1 MNALYW
7 LIAILLFSLLIFIH
21 ELGHYLTARLFHV
34 KIHEFAIGM
43 GPKMLTYTSK
53 KTGIKYS
60 LGIFLFGGY
69 VSMAGE
75 DEESDEPDALNKKPA
90 WQRFIITAAG
100 AVMNLLLGFVLILAI
115 VLAATTL
122 PSNTIARY
130 PADAWFEQNKLVSS
144 AEYGLAPGD
153 TILAINGTRVHT
165 YYDMNY
171 EITHDGAEEC
181 AVTILRDGKEMTLT
195 VKFPSTSTDGVTY
208 GITDFYTDQ
217 DAKTVGNVLRHT
229 FYRSTTTVKMIW
241 ESVIDL
247 FSGRYGMEAVSGP
260 VGVAG
265 AISEAA
271 AKDFWQTVMLMAV
284 ISINLGL
291 FNLFP
296 IPALDGGRLVFIL
309 FEMIFRRP
317 VPAKYEGLVH
327 FIGFVLLMGLMV
339 LVLFKDIFSLIF

>member
-1 MNALYW
+1 MQVLYW
-7 LIAILLFSLLIFIH
+7 LVAILVFSLLIFIH
-21 ELGHYLTARLFHV
+21 ELGHYIAARLFHV
-34 KIHEFAIGM
+34 KIHEFSIGM

-60 LGIFLFGGY
+60 IGIFLLGGY

-75 DEESDEPDALNKKPA
+75 DEESEDPNALSRKPA
-90 WQRFIITAAG
+90 WQRFVIVAAG
-100 AVMNLLLGFVLILAI
+100 ATMNLLLGFVLMFTV
-115 VLAATTL
+115 VLGSETL
-122 PSNTIARY
+122 PSNTIAQY
-130 PADAWFEQNKLVSS
+130 PDAAWFEKYELTSS
-144 AEYGLAPGD
+144 ATYGLQAGD
-153 TILAINGTRVHT
+153 TIVAVNGARVHIG
-165 YYDMNY
+165 YDMIY
-171 EITHDGAEEC
+171 EIMHDGAEEC
-181 AVTILRDGKEMTLT
+181 AVTVLRDGRELTLT
-195 VKFPSTSTDGVTY
+195 VRFPSATEEGVAY
-208 GITDFYTDQ
+208 GMTDFYTGVDE
-217 DAKTVGNVLRHT
+217 KNVCNVLRHT
-229 FYRSTTTVKMIW
+229 SYRSTTTVKMIW

-247 FSGRYGMEAVSGP
+247 FRGRYGMEAVSGP

-271 AKDFWQTVMLMAV
+271 ATDWWQMILLSAV

-339 LVLFKDIFSLIF
+339 LVLFKDIVSLFS

>member
-1 MNALYW
+1 MNILYW
-7 LIAILLFSLLIFIH
+7 LVAILLFCVLILIH
-21 ELGHYLTARLFHV
+21 ELGHYIAARIFHV
-34 KIHEFAIGM
+34 KIYEFSIGM

-60 LGIFLFGGY
+60 IGVFLFGGY

-75 DEESDEPDALNKKPA
+75 DEESDDPDALPKKPA

-100 AVMNLLLGFVLILAI
+100 ATMNLLLGFLLILAI
-115 VLAATTL
+115 VIASANL
-122 PSNTIARY
+122 PSNTIAQY
-130 PADAWFEQNKLVSS
+130 PDDAWFEKNELTSS
-144 AEYGLAPGD
+144 AEYGLQAGD

-165 YYDMNY
+165 GFDMNY
-171 EITHDGAEEC
+171 EITHDGAEDC
-181 AVTILRDGKEMTLT
+181 AVTVLRDGKELTLT
-195 VKFPSTSTDGVTY
+195 VRFPSSVTDGVAF
-208 GITDFYTDQ
+208 GITDFYTGVDE
-217 DAKTVGNVLRHT
+217 KNIGNVLRHT

-241 ESVIDL
+241 ESVVDL
-247 FSGRYGMEAVSGP
+247 FRGRYGMEAVSGP

-265 AISEAA
+265 AISQAA
-271 AKDFWQTVMLMAV
+271 ARDLWQTVMLMAV

-339 LVLFKDIFSLIF
+339 LVLFKDIITLFS